1 MNWLRNVRP
10 RTTAGLVGMV
20 VVAALYV
27 AHALLVASGG
37 EGLLAPWLV
46 LLVVPGMV
54 AADIADRQGIPSQ
67 AEEEAVRGGLLVGH
81 FAVALQLSVLAI
93 AVARVDWQRYAAQ
106 VGESIANAVRDNA
119 LPATVVTAA
128 LLVPL
133 TYVGCAGAAWLG
145 AVVYTAI
152 IRSNAGKEQK
162 R

>member
-1 MNWLRNVRP
+1 MFTGLI
-10 RTTAGLVGMV
+10 TAVGV
-20 VVAALYV
+20 VEAVTEQD
-27 AHALLVASGG
+27 GG
-37 EGLLAPWLV
+37 RDLTIRAPWNDV
-46 LLVVPGMV
+46 
-54 AADIADRQGIPSQ
+54 
-67 AEEEAVRGGLLVGH
+67 
-81 FAVALQLSVLAI
+81 
-93 AVARVDWQRYAAQ
+93 Q